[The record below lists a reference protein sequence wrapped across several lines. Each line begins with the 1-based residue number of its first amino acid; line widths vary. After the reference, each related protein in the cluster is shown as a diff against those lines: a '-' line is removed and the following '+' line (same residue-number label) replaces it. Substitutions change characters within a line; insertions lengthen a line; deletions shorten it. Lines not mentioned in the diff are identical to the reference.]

1 MYMYIVY
8 DFMYNLE
15 CIIIVILPIQNFQP
29 AACDDGLLELV
40 GISGVMQL
48 VSRLSL
54 DVILVDNS

>member
-1 MYMYIVY
+1 
-8 DFMYNLE
+8 MYNY
-15 CIIIVILPIQNFQP
+15 CYFAYIQNFQP

-54 DVILVDNS
+54 DVILVENS